1 MSDLDLTGYKLT
13 FSDEFNT
20 RSISATGE
28 GTTWA
33 DMRSQWVMSDGKAE
47 VGFGHS
53 SFVDPSSGYDPF
65 KVEGGAL
72 TITATGDVT
81 PSGWQGSME
90 SGLITTEG
98 NWSQKQGYFEMR
110 ADLSDAPH
118 AWDAFWMLPVQ
129 QVNPG
134 TPDAWQELDVVEH
147 YGENDK
153 GVYSHIHTTDPQNGV
168 PWQENRQ
175 VYSELAN
182 EDGYHTYGVL
192 WEDDKLS
199 FYVDG
204 EFKGSQATPSDY
216 SNPQY
221 LIANLATQ
229 DGAVGGEQM
238 KIDYIRA
245 YSNDG
250 SNPTVA
256 LGEVSPP
263 DGNDPGMYGATALD
277 GSATA
282 PVDHTTDVVVA
293 DPAPVEVASDT
304 ISPAAP
310 AVVAAD
316 DVPPAAPAVAD
327 AEKNISN
334 FDAAP
339 APTTPT
345 APVATP
351 APTTPSSIAPVL
363 TVADPTLSVPGR
375 GGTVDLGVKV
385 GTTDPN
391 DRVTV
396 NVRGLAWYETI
407 TDGLGHTFRGRNITL
422 TEPQVDSGLTLHS
435 YYRGSRDPVD
445 TFTLTAT
452 AKDPVTGAMTRSA
465 PQRITVADAPSVTAP
480 TTTTPQ
486 TTTVTAPA
494 PGTATTTASP
504 SSLEALFS
512 QLRDLVADS
521 GVATFAPRMINMTDT
536 SPTTTASLA
545 NQSFALLNQYLA
557 GNTGRFD
564 PGQIVA
570 AASNGTTWGQDS
582 FLTRPQH

>member
-1 MSDLDLTGYKLT
+1 
-13 FSDEFNT
+13 
-20 RSISATGE
+20 
-28 GTTWA
+28 
-33 DMRSQWVMSDGKAE
+33 
-47 VGFGHS
+47 
-53 SFVDPSSGYDPF
+53 
-65 KVEGGAL
+65 
-72 TITATGDVT
+72 
-81 PSGWQGSME
+81 
-90 SGLITTEG
+90 
-98 NWSQKQGYFEMR
+98 
-110 ADLSDAPH
+110 
-118 AWDAFWMLPVQ
+118 
-129 QVNPG
+129 
-134 TPDAWQELDVVEH
+134 
-147 YGENDK
+147 
-153 GVYSHIHTTDPQNGV
+153 
-168 PWQENRQ
+168 

-192 WEDDKLS
+192 WENDKLS

-277 GSATA
+277 G
-282 PVDHTTDVVVA
+282 P
-293 DPAPVEVASDT
+293 
-304 ISPAAP
+304 
-310 AVVAAD
+310 
-316 DVPPAAPAVAD
+316 
-327 AEKNISN
+327 
-334 FDAAP
+334 AAP

-407 TDGLGHTFRGRNITL
+407 TAGPGHTFRGRSITL

-452 AKDPVTGAMTRSA
+452 AKDPVTGAVTRSA
-465 PQRITVADAPSVTAP
+465 PQRITVADAPSVTA
-480 TTTTPQ
+480 
-486 TTTVTAPA
+486 
-494 PGTATTTASP
+494 TTTASP
-504 SSLEALFS
+504 SSHEALFS

>member
-1 MSDLDLTGYKLT
+1 
-13 FSDEFNT
+13 
-20 RSISATGE
+20 
-28 GTTWA
+28 
-33 DMRSQWVMSDGKAE
+33 MSDGKAE
-47 VGFGHS
+47 VGFGYS

-110 ADLSDAPH
+110 ADLSDGPH

-129 QVNPG
+129 QVNLG

-147 YGENDK
+147 YGDNDK
-153 GVYSHIHTTDPQNGV
+153 GVYSTIHTTDPQNGI

-182 EDGYHTYGVL
+182 EDGYHAYGVL

-221 LIANLATQ
+221 MIANLATK

-263 DGNDPGMYGATALD
+263 DGHDPGMYGATALD

-282 PVDHTTDVVVA
+282 PVDHTTDMVVA

-339 APTTPT
+339 APK
-345 APVATP
+345 
-351 APTTPSSIAPVL
+351 TPSSIAPVL
-363 TVADPTLSVPGR
+363 TVADPTLSVTGR
-375 GGTVDLGVKV
+375 GGTLGLGVKV
-385 GTTDPN
+385 ATTDPN
-391 DRVTV
+391 DNVTV
-396 NVRGLAWYETI
+396 NIKGLPWYETI

-422 TEPQVDSGLTLHS
+422 TEAQVDSGLTLHS
-435 YYRGSRDPVD
+435 YYRGSRDPID
-445 TFTLTAT
+445 TPTLTAT
-452 AKDPVTGAMTRSA
+452 AKDPVTGAVATSA
-465 PQRITVADAPSVTAP
+465 SQKITVTDPPAATA
-480 TTTTPQ
+480 TAPQ

-504 SSLEALFS
+504 SSYEALFS

-521 GVATFAPRMINMTDT
+521 GVATSAPRVINMTDT
-536 SPTTTASLA
+536 SPATGTTTASLT

>member
-1 MSDLDLTGYKLT
+1 MSNLDLTGYKLT

-47 VGFGHS
+47 LGFGHS

-65 KVEGGAL
+65 RVEGGAL
-72 TITATGDVT
+72 TITAAGDVT
-81 PSGWQGSME
+81 PSGWQGGME

-134 TPDAWQELDVVEH
+134 TPGAWQELDVVEH

-168 PWQENRQ
+168 PWQENRH

-182 EDGYHTYGVL
+182 KDGYHTYGVL

-263 DGNDPGMYGATALD
+263 DGNDPGMYGAMALD
-277 GSATA
+277 GSAAA

-293 DPAPVEVASDT
+293 DPDPVEVASDT
-304 ISPAAP
+304 ISPAAPAVVADADVPPAAP

-316 DVPPAAPAVAD
+316 DVPPAAPAVSDAD
-327 AEKNISN
+327 DVTPAAQTNGGNPGAPGRYVADLQLVQTGLSADVWGDFIASSNTPGARAEQWVTKGNAHDIHALIQTLQGGEKNISN
-334 FDAAP
+334 FDAA
-339 APTTPT
+339 
-345 APVATP
+345 
-351 APTTPSSIAPVL
+351 
-363 TVADPTLSVPGR
+363 R
-375 GGTVDLGVKV
+375 GGLFEARFDNELLG
-385 GTTDPN
+385 N
-391 DRVTV
+391 DSNFGAEVSAMI
-396 NVRGLAWYETI
+396 RGLQT
-407 TDGLGHTFRGRNITL
+407 H
-422 TEPQVDSGLTLHS
+422 
-435 YYRGSRDPVD
+435 D
-445 TFTLTAT
+445 TAL
-452 AKDPVTGAMTRSA
+452 
-465 PQRITVADAPSVTAP
+465 VTAAAEGFRANAVDVSGNNVP
-480 TTTTPQ
+480 P
-486 TTTVTAPA
+486 
-494 PGTATTTASP
+494 PGAAS
-504 SSLEALFS
+504 
-512 QLRDLVADS
+512 
-521 GVATFAPRMINMTDT
+521 G
-536 SPTTTASLA
+536 
-545 NQSFALLNQYLA
+545 A
-557 GNTGRFD
+557 GNA
-564 PGQIVA
+564 VA
-570 AASNGTTWGQDS
+570 HAAPFGTDNACAHQHQHFEHMWG
-582 FLTRPQH
+582 

>member
-1 MSDLDLTGYKLT
+1 M
-13 FSDEFNT
+13 
-20 RSISATGE
+20 
-28 GTTWA
+28 
-33 DMRSQWVMSDGKAE
+33 
-47 VGFGHS
+47 
-53 SFVDPSSGYDPF
+53 
-65 KVEGGAL
+65 
-72 TITATGDVT
+72 
-81 PSGWQGSME
+81 
-90 SGLITTEG
+90 
-98 NWSQKQGYFEMR
+98 
-110 ADLSDAPH
+110 
-118 AWDAFWMLPVQ
+118 
-129 QVNPG
+129 
-134 TPDAWQELDVVEH
+134 
-147 YGENDK
+147 
-153 GVYSHIHTTDPQNGV
+153 
-168 PWQENRQ
+168 
-175 VYSELAN
+175 
-182 EDGYHTYGVL
+182 
-192 WEDDKLS
+192 
-199 FYVDG
+199 
-204 EFKGSQATPSDY
+204 
-216 SNPQY
+216 
-221 LIANLATQ
+221 
-229 DGAVGGEQM
+229 
-238 KIDYIRA
+238 
-245 YSNDG
+245 
-250 SNPTVA
+250 
-256 LGEVSPP
+256 
-263 DGNDPGMYGATALD
+263 
-277 GSATA
+277 
-282 PVDHTTDVVVA
+282 
-293 DPAPVEVASDT
+293 
-304 ISPAAP
+304 
-310 AVVAAD
+310 
-316 DVPPAAPAVAD
+316 
-327 AEKNISN
+327 
-334 FDAAP
+334 
-339 APTTPT
+339 
-345 APVATP
+345 
-351 APTTPSSIAPVL
+351 
-363 TVADPTLSVPGR
+363 
-375 GGTVDLGVKV
+375 GVKV

-452 AKDPVTGAMTRSA
+452 AKDPVTGAVTRSA

>member
-1 MSDLDLTGYKLT
+1 MPRTL
-13 FSDEFNT
+13 
-20 RSISATGE
+20 
-28 GTTWA
+28 GT
-33 DMRSQWVMSDGKAE
+33 
-47 VGFGHS
+47 
-53 SFVDPSSGYDPF
+53 PF
-65 KVEGGAL
+65 
-72 TITATGDVT
+72 
-81 PSGWQGSME
+81 
-90 SGLITTEG
+90 
-98 NWSQKQGYFEMR
+98 R
-110 ADLSDAPH
+110 CC
-118 AWDAFWMLPVQ
+118 PVQ

-229 DGAVGGEQM
+229 NGAVGGEQM
-238 KIDYIRA
+238 KIDYIAPIRMM
-245 YSNDG
+245 G
-250 SNPTVA
+250 PTPQWRWVKCR
-256 LGEVSPP
+256 LPMG
-263 DGNDPGMYGATALD
+263 
-277 GSATA
+277 
-282 PVDHTTDVVVA
+282 
-293 DPAPVEVASDT
+293 T
-304 ISPAAP
+304 ILACMAQRRLTVRRPQHERRRRP
-310 AVVAAD
+310 R
-316 DVPPAAPAVAD
+316 
-327 AEKNISN
+327 
-334 FDAAP
+334 
-339 APTTPT
+339 
-345 APVATP
+345 VATP

-375 GGTVDLGVKV
+375 GGTVDLGAKV

-391 DRVTV
+391 DRV

-407 TDGLGHTFRGRNITL
+407 TDRPDGHTFKGSNITL

-452 AKDPVTGAMTRSA
+452 AKDPVTGAVTRSA
-465 PQRITVADAPSVTAP
+465 
-480 TTTTPQ
+480 PQ

-504 SSLEALFS
+504 SSREALFS
-512 QLRDLVADS
+512 QLRNLVADS

-536 SPTTTASLA
+536 SPTTTAFLA

-570 AASNGTTWGQDS
+570 AASNGTTWGQEFVPHQTS
-582 FLTRPQH
+582 TLIRFRTRALGARVHHHRNL

>member
-1 MSDLDLTGYKLT
+1 MSELDLTGYKLT

-81 PSGWQGSME
+81 PSGFQGSME
-90 SGLITTEG
+90 SGLITTQG

-192 WEDDKLS
+192 WEDDKLT

-277 GSATA
+277 G
-282 PVDHTTDVVVA
+282 P
-293 DPAPVEVASDT
+293 
-304 ISPAAP
+304 
-310 AVVAAD
+310 
-316 DVPPAAPAVAD
+316 
-327 AEKNISN
+327 
-334 FDAAP
+334 AAP

-385 GTTDPN
+385 GTTDRN

-407 TDGLGHTFRGRNITL
+407 TDGPGHTFRGRSITL

-452 AKDPVTGAMTRSA
+452 AKDPVTGAVTRSA
-465 PQRITVADAPSVTAP
+465 PQRITVADAPSVTA
-480 TTTTPQ
+480 
-486 TTTVTAPA
+486 
-494 PGTATTTASP
+494 TTTASP
-504 SSLEALFS
+504 SSHEALFS

-521 GVATFAPRMINMTDT
+521 GVATFAPRMINMTDP

-545 NQSFALLNQYLA
+545 NKSFALLNQYLA

>member
-1 MSDLDLTGYKLT
+1 
-13 FSDEFNT
+13 
-20 RSISATGE
+20 
-28 GTTWA
+28 
-33 DMRSQWVMSDGKAE
+33 
-47 VGFGHS
+47 
-53 SFVDPSSGYDPF
+53 
-65 KVEGGAL
+65 
-72 TITATGDVT
+72 
-81 PSGWQGSME
+81 
-90 SGLITTEG
+90 
-98 NWSQKQGYFEMR
+98 
-110 ADLSDAPH
+110 
-118 AWDAFWMLPVQ
+118 MLPVQ

-310 AVVAAD
+310 AV
-316 DVPPAAPAVAD
+316 AD

-396 NVRGLAWYETI
+396 NVRALVWYETI

-452 AKDPVTGAMTRSA
+452 AKDPVTGAVTRSA

-480 TTTTPQ
+480 TTTT
-486 TTTVTAPA
+486 
-494 PGTATTTASP
+494 ASP
-504 SSLEALFS
+504 SSHEALFS

-570 AASNGTTWGQDS
+570 AASNGTTWGRDS